1 MKRIASIIALL
12 VLIGILF
19 AYFMYNKPH
28 RNIAGETASYKVTV
42 GEIVAEFTENETSAY
57 QKYFERVVV
66 LSGSLTSVTV
76 GGDGLINLLLED
88 NLAVASCQLIPD
100 QDLQHWTD
108 LKGKTIKIKG
118 LFVGYD
124 DLLEE
129 IQLKEC
135 SYYEE

>member
-1 MKRIASIIALL
+1 MKRLASIIALL

-28 RNIAGETASYKVTV
+28 RNIAGEAVSYEATV
-42 GEIVAEFTENETSAY
+42 QEMVAEFTVDETKAY
-57 QKYFERVVV
+57 EKYFERVVV

-76 GGDGLINLLLED
+76 GGDELINLLLEGEA
-88 NLAVASCQLIPD
+88 AVANCQLSSG
-100 QDLQHWTD
+100 QELHFWSD
-108 LKGKTIKIKG
+108 LKGKTIEIKG

-129 IQLKEC
+129 VQFKEC
-135 SYYEE
+135 TYYEE